1 MRSTRTVTDEVDKI
15 INSDLADLDKVM
27 RAFDVITGSVIGAAE
42 QEVELSRALGDP
54 ESVVKEQIKMET
66 VKHAR
71 AILNDCYMRVT
82 RRRAWDE

>member
-1 MRSTRTVTDEVDKI
+1 MSPRMRVMEEVNRI
-15 INSDLADLDKVM
+15 VSSDLAELDKVM
-27 RAFDVITGSVIGAAE
+27 QAFDVITSSIVEAAG
-42 QEVELSRALGDP
+42 QEAELSRAMGDR
-54 ESVVKEQIKMET
+54 ESLVKEQIKMET

>member
-1 MRSTRTVTDEVDKI
+1 MRSRRVTDEVNRI
-15 INSDLADLDKVM
+15 VESDLVDLDKVM
-27 RAFDVITGSVIGAAE
+27 GAFDVIASSLIEAAE
-42 QEVELSRALGDP
+42 QEVELSRALGDR

>member
-1 MRSTRTVTDEVDKI
+1 MRSRQVTDEVNRIVK
-15 INSDLADLDKVM
+15 SDLADLEKVM
-27 RAFDVITGSVIGAAE
+27 GAFDVITSSVIEAAE
-42 QEVELSRALGDP
+42 QEVELSRALGDR